1 MNVRLVSDS
10 FLFEHITLT
19 ADDAEK
25 AELVIGRSHR
35 ADYHIDHPQVS
46 GLQCTLKVDMKPPHK
61 LTLKDTST
69 NGTFVDGREIGRD
82 KTVELTAGCTVTF
95 LVNTVEEKDLEFTQ
109 TVEKH
114 CQFRQSKNCYVDV
127 HKFLDKK
134 CMTVFITLSKGKEIE

>member
-95 LVNTVEEKDLEFTQ
+95 LVNTVEEKDLEFGTEIPSFK
-109 TVEKH
+109 VELRKPPRRLRDDDATREKVRH
-114 CQFRQSKNCYVDV
+114 RLFRNGR
-127 HKFLDKK
+127 L
-134 CMTVFITLSKGKEIE
+134 G

>member
-61 LTLKDTST
+61 LTLKDTSCLLYT
-69 NGTFVDGREIGRD
+69 SPSPRD
-82 KTVELTAGCTVTF
+82 A
-95 LVNTVEEKDLEFTQ
+95 
-109 TVEKH
+109 
-114 CQFRQSKNCYVDV
+114 
-127 HKFLDKK
+127 
-134 CMTVFITLSKGKEIE
+134 TLSRMPSSA